1 MLCQNCNEK
10 EATVQLTKIVNGE
23 KTELH
28 LCEECA
34 SKEAFNLYQA
44 DFAKFLSGFMNI
56 EKKEEPDEDVEDAVR
71 CPNCGLDIAE
81 IKKSGK
87 MGCDTCY
94 ETFAEQVEPLIKRI
108 HGRTVHAGKIAKN
121 ANSELKMKREITE
134 MQKNLSEAIENE
146 NYELAAEYRDIIRLM
161 KEEEDSK
168 L

>member
-1 MLCQNCNEK
+1 M
-10 EATVQLTKIVNGE
+10 
-23 KTELH
+23 
-28 LCEECA
+28 
-34 SKEAFNLYQA
+34 
-44 DFAKFLSGFMNI
+44 
-56 EKKEEPDEDVEDAVR
+56 
-71 CPNCGLDIAE
+71 
-81 IKKSGK
+81 
-87 MGCDTCY
+87 
-94 ETFAEQVEPLIKRI
+94 EPLIKRI